1 MNFGFIGILF
11 LVGVAV
17 VCSENRRAIKF
28 RLIASAFALQVAI
41 AILAL
46 YVPFGQ
52 KLLRGMSR
60 GVQSFIDHAN
70 EGIAFIF
77 GPVLSS
83 DAMGFVIVV
92 RVLPI
97 IIFVSSLMAVLYYL
111 GIMQW
116 IVRILGGGIRWIVG
130 ATRIE
135 SLVAAANV
143 FVGMTEAPLVV
154 KPYLKS
160 LTRSQ
165 LFTVMAV
172 GLSSISGAIL
182 AGYASLGIN
191 LDYLIASAFMAAPG
205 GLLMAKLLIP
215 DEIDQSGRVAS
226 DVNSDDL
233 DLLGEE
239 DDAVN
244 IIQAASDGA
253 MTGIKIAVNVG
264 GMLLAFVALIS
275 LANGI
280 VGSAGEVF
288 NIEGLTIEFILGNL
302 LSPVMFLLGIPWSE
316 AALAGQFVG
325 QKLILNEFIAYV
337 QLVNV
342 QETMSEHTRV
352 VVTFALCGFA
362 NLNSLAMLMGSLA
375 GLIPERKKEVAAMGM
390 KAILAGT
397 LSNLMSAALASI
409 LLFP

>member
-226 DVNSDDL
+226 DVNSDAL